1 MINISF
7 YVTAQGWLL
16 GFRIVGHSGYAEE
29 GSDIVC
35 AAVSSA
41 AIMTAN
47 TITDVMNIGCE
58 VTADDGD
65 MMLRIFQRDASS
77 CSDILSGFKLHMQQL
92 EEQYSEYINVNY
104 TEV

>member
-7 YVTAQGWLL
+7 YVTASGELV
-16 GFRIVGHSGYAEE
+16 GFRITGHSGYSEQ

-41 AIMTAN
+41 AYMTAN
-47 TITDVMNIGCE
+47 TITDIQHIACE
-58 VTADDGD
+58 LNADDGD
-65 MMLRIFQRDASS
+65 MMLRIFQRDAAA
-77 CSDILSGFKLHMQQL
+77 CRDVLSGFKLHMTQL
-92 EEQYSEYINVNY
+92 EEQYSDYINVNY

>member
-1 MINISF
+1 MINVSL
-7 YVTAQGWLL
+7 YVTADGRLL
-16 GFRIVGHSGYAEE
+16 GFRIKGHSGYAEQ

-47 TITDVMNIGCE
+47 TITDIMNLQCE

-65 MMLRIFQRDASS
+65 MTLRIFQRDAAV
-77 CSDILSGFKLHMQQL
+77 CSDILSGFKLHMLQL
-92 EEQYSEYINVNY
+92 EEQYSKYINVNY

>member
-1 MINISF
+1 MINTSF
-7 YVTAQGWLL
+7 YVNPKGELL
-16 GFRIVGHSGYAEE
+16 GFRITGHSGYSEQ

-41 AIMTAN
+41 ACMTAN
-47 TITDVMNIGCE
+47 TITDVLFVQCE
-58 VTADDGD
+58 LTVDDGD
-65 MMLRIFQRDASS
+65 IMLRIFQRDAVR
-77 CSDILSGFKLHMQQL
+77 CRDILSGFKLHMQQL

>member
-7 YVTAQGWLL
+7 YVTAKGALL
-16 GFRIVGHSGYAEE
+16 GFRIVGHSGYAEQ

-47 TITDVMNIGCE
+47 TITDIMNIGCE
-58 VTADDGD
+58 VSVDDGD
-65 MMLRIFQRDASS
+65 MMLRIFQRDAAS
-77 CSDILSGFKLHMQQL
+77 CSDILSGFKLHTLQL

>member
-1 MINISF
+1 MINTSF
-7 YVTAQGWLL
+7 YVNPKGELL
-16 GFRIVGHSGYAEE
+16 GFRVFGHSGYSEE
-29 GSDIVC
+29 GSDVVC

-47 TITDVMNIGCE
+47 TITDVLYVQCE
-58 VTADDGD
+58 LTVGDGD
-65 MMLRIFQRDASS
+65 IMLRIFQRDAVR
-77 CSDILSGFKLHMQQL
+77 CRDILSGFKLHMQQL